1 MCRTDKNNSSKLSE
15 LDQVHLALC
24 MSEPV
29 LIESQEIKE
38 TQEFRSILKMLKGA
52 KKTKGAKGAKGTLKI
67 FEKW

>member
-38 TQEFRSILKMLKGA
+38 TQEFPSIQNVEGVEEDERGEGSEGEDQKQ
-52 KKTKGAKGAKGTLKI
+52 
-67 FEKW
+67 